1 MEECGNKIWLY
12 NITKFEFSAHVFFD
26 DAFEPTTDTQS
37 QRREMNI
44 HVKTFIRELSFATW

>member
-1 MEECGNKIWLY
+1 MKECEKKIWPY

-26 DAFEPTTDTQS
+26 DAFEPTMDTQS